1 MRWTHNIM
9 LCGLALIAG
18 CTDSKQPFISHYSAE
33 IIRDDYGIPHIY
45 GKTDADAVYG
55 MIYAQAEDDFPRVE
69 RNYVWATGRL
79 AEVQGR
85 LRNCV
90 NCAMHGRR
98 A

>member
-55 MIYAQAEDDFPRVE
+55 MIYAQAERYFLICGRV
-69 RNYVWATGRL
+69 YI
-79 AEVQGR
+79 
-85 LRNCV
+85 
-90 NCAMHGRR
+90 
-98 A
+98 